1 MNTISISPADL
12 ANTTTAF
19 ATLLSGLTALALCRW
34 AGPQPRR
41 WAVVYA
47 AVVVTAIPT
56 IWYHGF
62 GETPVAGFFDGA
74 TNLLLAWVW
83 QVAALGDYYRPRT
96 RWIVSGGSAA
106 VLLGVSIWRLAAGL
120 EQTRSM
126 AVQFGDFGGFSVNE
140 LVLIVNAFLVL
151 GLMYAKVSHVPAR
164 ARPLLYLLTALF
176 LVGWLLATASN
187 QQVDGRIFAW
197 HALWHVVGAFG
208 FVVLWAYNQARFVGW
223 AGVSGPAWWHD
234 AP

>member
-1 MNTISISPADL
+1 MNTIPISAADL

-19 ATLLSGLTALALCRW
+19 ATLLSGLVALALCRW

-41 WAVVYA
+41 WVAVYA
-47 AVVVTAIPT
+47 AVVITAIPT

-62 GETPVAGFFDGA
+62 GETPLAGFFDGA

-96 RWIVSGGSAA
+96 RWIVAGSSGML
-106 VLLGVSIWRLAAGL
+106 LLGVSIWRLTAGL
-120 EQTRSM
+120 EQTRRL
-126 AVQFGDFGGFSVNE
+126 AIRFGDFGGFSVNE
-140 LVLIVNAFLVL
+140 LVLIASAFLVL
-151 GLMYAKVSHVPAR
+151 GLMYAKLSRVPTR
-164 ARPLLYLLTALF
+164 ARPLLYLLTVLF

-208 FVVLWAYNQARFVGW
+208 FVVLWAYNQARFVG
-223 AGVSGPAWWHD
+223 VSG
-234 AP
+234 APRAAA